1 VLLKA
6 IGFLAV
12 CVRCFDKSRDGD
24 GIQNGLCQ
32 PFGADRLFPEMLY
45 PGHLVPSHLPIQ
57 VESISI
63 VPSLFPDA

>member
-24 GIQNGLCQ
+24 GIHNGLCQ
-32 PFGADRLFPEMLY
+32 PFGTDRLFSEVLN
-45 PGHLVPSHLPIQ
+45 PGHLLPSHLLIQ
-57 VESISI
+57 VESILI
-63 VPSLFPDA
+63 VPSLSPDA